1 LTQRADDVWP
11 LPHSRTAARRDEL
24 NDEQDQDRNHPR
36 PPLPTCGVLAILA
49 AARRAN
55 SWAERGRLSSVAGA
69 GVLNA
74 HGDYRGTVDGSVS
87 AVNAAI
93 TAARR

>member
-1 LTQRADDVWP
+1 MSGPCQT
-11 LPHSRTAARRDEL
+11 SRTAAHRDEL
-24 NDEQDQDRNHPR
+24 KKDEQDQDRNHPR
-36 PPLPTCGVLAILA
+36 PPLPTCGFLAILA

-69 GVLNA
+69 AVRNA
-74 HGDYRGTVDGSVS
+74 HGDDRGTVDGSVS

>member
-1 LTQRADDVWP
+1 MSGPCQT
-11 LPHSRTAARRDEL
+11 SRTAAHRDEL
-24 NDEQDQDRNHPR
+24 KNDEQDQDRNHPR
-36 PPLPTCGVLAILA
+36 PPLPTCGFLAILA

-55 SWAERGRLSSVAGA
+55 SWAERGRLSSAAGA
-69 GVLNA
+69 AVRNA

>member
-1 LTQRADDVWP
+1 MM
-11 LPHSRTAARRDEL
+11 SRTRIAITPGRPSQPAAF
-24 NDEQDQDRNHPR
+24 
-36 PPLPTCGVLAILA
+36 LAILA

-69 GVLNA
+69 AVRNA